1 MLLQV
6 QGKMPPAPGIV
17 ACLMRSPAIS
27 RKRLLFRS
35 SWIRYCSLV
44 SNCSCNCRMSAQNWG
59 NRGEF
64 SIYRCGEKTDI
75 SVTILGRNQ
84 QDIVSVTSK
93 NRMISLRW
101 KVIVG
106 EFAEMYKG
114 ALMNN
119 NQFTD
124 TVAVIQ
130 QSMKLHN
137 ADSLWKAWRWIAPL
151 VFQEARVACG
161 SFTWTL

>member
-1 MLLQV
+1 
-6 QGKMPPAPGIV
+6 
-17 ACLMRSPAIS
+17 
-27 RKRLLFRS
+27 
-35 SWIRYCSLV
+35 
-44 SNCSCNCRMSAQNWG
+44 
-59 NRGEF
+59 
-64 SIYRCGEKTDI
+64 
-75 SVTILGRNQ
+75 
-84 QDIVSVTSK
+84 VSVTSK

-137 ADSLWKAWRWIAPL
+137 ADSL
-151 VFQEARVACG
+151 
-161 SFTWTL
+161 